1 MGLIK
6 GALKA
11 GIVVKVVDVVRR
23 EAAKP
28 ENQRKVRELVGRVR
42 HEAAKPE
49 NQRKVKE
56 ALNKLSSRTN
66 KSPGTH

>member
-1 MGLIK
+1 MGMFK

-11 GIVVKVVDVVRR
+11 GIIMKIVDVVRR

-28 ENQRKVRELVGRVR
+28 ENQRKVREFVDRVR
-42 HEAAKPE
+42 NQATKPE

-56 ALNKLSSRTN
+56 ALNKLGNRTG
-66 KSPGTH
+66 KTPPTP